1 MIYSPLR
8 YPGGKNRLSKFIAK
22 ICLDN
27 DISGHYIEP
36 YAGGAAVALY
46 LLLENKVGRITIND
60 FDKSIYAFWY
70 AVLNHTDEFCKLI
83 ENAELSYDEW
93 IKQKEIQ
100 KNKENCNLLALGFS
114 TFYLN
119 RTNRSGIICAGLIGG
134 GKQNG
139 TYKMDCRF
147 NKPELINRIKKIAKY
162 KNKIHLFNKDA
173 LNLVKKIKSTYNN
186 KNTIIYFDPPYYLKG
201 ATLYKNSYKGDDHKK
216 VATSIKTIEGAN
228 WIISYDNTQEIKS
241 IYGWVKNKYEYILS
255 HSAYKTKKGKEILF
269 FSDSLG
275 VTDFKMI
282 PTYKSIA

>member
-22 ICLDN
+22 VCLDN
-27 DISGHYIEP
+27 DIHGHYIEP

-46 LLLENKVGRITIND
+46 LLLENKVGKITIND

-70 AVLNHTDEFCKLI
+70 AILNHTDEFCKLI
-83 ENAELSYDEW
+83 RDTELSYNQW
-93 IKQKEIQ
+93 IKQKAIQ
-100 KNKENCNLLALGFS
+100 RNKKNYNLLALGFS

-134 GKQNG
+134 VKQNG
-139 TYKMDCRF
+139 IYKMYCRF
-147 NKPELINRIKKIAKY
+147 NKQELINRIIKIAKY

-173 LNLVKKIKSTYNN
+173 LDLIKKIKSAYNN
-186 KNTIIYFDPPYYLKG
+186 RNTIIYFDPPYYLKG
-201 ATLYKNSYKGDDHKK
+201 ATLYKNSYKDDDHKK
-216 VATSIKTIEGAN
+216 VATLIKTIKGAN

-255 HSAYKTKKGKEILF
+255 HSAYKMKKGKEILF
-269 FSDSLG
+269 FSDNLG
-275 VTDFKMI
+275 VIDFKII
-282 PTYKSIA
+282 PTYKIKV

>member
-22 ICLDN
+22 VCLDN

-83 ENAELSYDEW
+83 ENAELSYDQW

-100 KNKENCNLLALGFS
+100 KNKENCNLLVLGFS

-147 NKPELINRIKKIAKY
+147 NKQKLINRIRKIAKY

-201 ATLYKNSYKGDDHKK
+201 ATLYKNSYKDDDHKK
-216 VATSIKTIEGAN
+216 VATLIKTIEGAN

>member
-22 ICLDN
+22 VCLDN

-83 ENAELSYDEW
+83 ENAELSYDQW

-100 KNKENCNLLALGFS
+100 KNKSQCDLLALGFS

-134 GKQNG
+134 VKQNG
-139 TYKMDCRF
+139 IYKMDCRF
-147 NKPELINRIKKIAKY
+147 NKPELINRIKK
-162 KNKIHLFNKDA
+162 
-173 LNLVKKIKSTYNN
+173 
-186 KNTIIYFDPPYYLKG
+186 
-201 ATLYKNSYKGDDHKK
+201 NSK
-216 VATSIKTIEGAN
+216 V
-228 WIISYDNTQEIKS
+228 
-241 IYGWVKNKYEYILS
+241 
-255 HSAYKTKKGKEILF
+255 
-269 FSDSLG
+269 
-275 VTDFKMI
+275 
-282 PTYKSIA
+282 